1 MANYI
6 MGPYGPTI
14 APSTKKKTTGSDIA
28 YDLAIKALAN
38 APAAPAVSAP
48 VPRSSGGSGGTPI
61 IVPSG
66 GGSPAAV
73 FAEVPTYTPPAFNV
87 PVPSFNWSPSA
98 GQRDDWLS
106 QARVRAGLVVD
117 PQIQAVNVALQRYL
131 QETMEQRLGYNKQF
145 TDESLAIANII
156 KNTVK
161 QGIVDSAISRGA
173 ETSGELTRQLGEAG
187 RFETEQRLGVEGA
200 RNEVLAQ
207 LARAELAKQ
216 TETSDSLIALE
227 ALRGSYEQDFFSQLE
242 AAAREQHFRN
252 IQQDYVN
259 RLQNDLAQQSI
270 SEVTYANL
278 LQKLGLEKSYADTSW
293 QQSFSEQQL
302 AAQIAQQQAQQALAE
317 AQFGFQQQQAAA
329 KSAISRVMDTS
340 NMVPFN
346 VGGKTYYI
354 PATTYWNTTQAN
366 KGATLGDILSYFQ

>member
-1 MANYI
+1 
-6 MGPYGPTI
+6 
-14 APSTKKKTTGSDIA
+14 
-28 YDLAIKALAN
+28 
-38 APAAPAVSAP
+38 
-48 VPRSSGGSGGTPI
+48 
-61 IVPSG
+61 
-66 GGSPAAV
+66 
-73 FAEVPTYTPPAFNV
+73 VPTYTPPAFNV

-252 IQQDYVN
+252 IQQDY
-259 RLQNDLAQQSI
+259 
-270 SEVTYANL
+270 ANL

-317 AQFGFQQQQAAA
+317 AQFRFQQQQAAA